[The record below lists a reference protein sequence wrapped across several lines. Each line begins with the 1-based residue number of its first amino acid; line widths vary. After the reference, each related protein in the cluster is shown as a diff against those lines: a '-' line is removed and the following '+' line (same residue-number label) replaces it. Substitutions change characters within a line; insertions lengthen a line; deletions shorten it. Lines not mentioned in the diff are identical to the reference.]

1 MDRISNLLIALKN
14 GGNAKRPTATVPF
27 SKLQASIAKVLF
39 DAGYIASYS
48 KKAQNGHDVLEL
60 GIAYVQDKPRIND
73 VKRIS
78 KPSRRLYAGAHQIR
92 TVKSGH
98 GILVLSTPKGILTGD
113 QAKSEHV
120 GGETLFE
127 IW

>member
-1 MDRISNLLIALKN
+1 MDTLSNLLIAVKN
-14 GGNAKRPTATVPF
+14 GGNARRDTATVPF
-27 SKLQASIAKVLF
+27 SQMKSAVAKVLF

-48 KKAQNGHDVLEL
+48 KKTNKGHDVLEI
-60 GIAYVQDKPRIND
+60 GIAYVADRPRVND

-78 KPSRRLYAGAHQIR
+78 KPSRRMYASVHDIR
-92 TVKSGH
+92 PVKNGH

-120 GGETLFE
+120 GGEVLFE

>member
-1 MDRISNLLIALKN
+1 MDGISNLLIGLKN
-14 GGNAKRPTATVPF
+14 GGNAGKQITTLPY
-27 SKLQASIAKVLF
+27 SKMLSSVAKALF
-39 DAGYIASYS
+39 DAGYVASYS
-48 KKAQNGHDVLEL
+48 KKAQKGHNVLEI
-60 GIAYVQDKPRIND
+60 GIAYRADRPRISA

-78 KPSRRLYAGAHQIR
+78 KPSRRLYAGVHDIHS
-92 TVKSGH
+92 VKHGH

-120 GGETLFE
+120 GGEMLFE

>member
-1 MDRISNLLIALKN
+1 M
-14 GGNAKRPTATVPF
+14 PY
-27 SKLQASIAKVLF
+27 SKFLASIAKALF

-48 KKAQNGHDVLEL
+48 KKTAKGHNVLEL
-60 GIAYVQDKPRIND
+60 GIAYVGDRPRIND

-78 KPSRRLYAGAHQIR
+78 KLSRRMYLGSKDIH
-92 TVKSGH
+92 TVKNGH

-120 GGETLFE
+120 GGEVLFE

>member
-1 MDRISNLLIALKN
+1 MDRTSNLLIAIKN
-14 GGNAKRPTATVPF
+14 AGYAGKTTATVPF
-27 SKLQASIAKVLF
+27 SKFQSSIAKALF

-48 KKAQNGHDVLEL
+48 KKTKSGHDVLEV
-60 GIAYVQDKPRIND
+60 GIAYLADRPRVRD

-78 KPSRRLYAGAHQIR
+78 KPSRRLYAGAHEIHS
-92 TVKSGH
+92 VKNGH

-113 QAKSEHV
+113 KAKTEHV
-120 GGETLFE
+120 GGELLFE

>member
-1 MDRISNLLIALKN
+1 MQKN
-14 GGNAKRPTATVPF
+14 SDCSIFKIT
-27 SKLQASIAKVLF
+27 ASIAKALF

-78 KPSRRLYAGAHQIR
+78 KPSRRLYAGVHR
-92 TVKSGH
+92 NSYSEKRGH

>member
-1 MDRISNLLIALKN
+1 MDKTSNLLISLKN
-14 GGNAKRPTATVPF
+14 GGNAGKEFATMPY
-27 SKLQASIAKVLF
+27 SKLMAAIAKSLF

-48 KKAQNGHDVLEL
+48 KKTSKGHNVLEL
-60 GIAYVQDKPRIND
+60 GIAYVGDRPRIND

-78 KPSRRLYAGAHQIR
+78 KPSRRMYVGAHDIR
-92 TVKSGH
+92 PVKNGY

-113 QAKSEHV
+113 QAKAEHV
-120 GGETLFE
+120 GGEALFE

>member
-1 MDRISNLLIALKN
+1 MDKTSNLLISLKN
-14 GGNAKRPTATVPF
+14 GGNSGKEFTTMPY
-27 SKLQASIAKVLF
+27 SKFLASIAKALF

-48 KKAQNGHDVLEL
+48 KKTAKGHNVLEL
-60 GIAYVQDKPRIND
+60 GIAYVGDRPRIND

-78 KPSRRLYAGAHQIR
+78 KLSRRMYLGSKDIH
-92 TVKSGH
+92 TVKNGH

-120 GGETLFE
+120 GGEVLFE

>member
-1 MDRISNLLIALKN
+1 MDKISNLLISLKN
-14 GGNAKRPTATVPF
+14 GGNAGKDVAVMPY
-27 SKLQASIAKVLF
+27 SKNLAAIAKALF
-39 DAGYIASYS
+39 DAGYIASY
-48 KKAQNGHDVLEL
+48 KKITKQGHDALEL
-60 GIAYVQDKPRIND
+60 GIAYTQGAPRIHD

-78 KPSRRLYAGAHQIR
+78 KPSRRLYAGVHEIR
-92 TVKSGH
+92 SVKNGH

-120 GGETLFE
+120 GGEALFE

>member
-1 MDRISNLLIALKN
+1 MDGISNLLIGLKN
-14 GGNAKRPTATVPF
+14 GGRAGKQITTVPY
-27 SKLQASIAKVLF
+27 SKMQASIAKALF

-48 KKAQNGHDVLEL
+48 KKPHQGHNVLEC
-60 GIAYVQDKPRIND
+60 GIAYVADRPRITD

-78 KPSRRLYAGAHQIR
+78 KPSRRLYAGVHEIQSI
-92 TVKSGH
+92 KNGH

-120 GGETLFE
+120 GGEILFE